1 MRLNLFSQKQAILDR
16 RSRELQM
23 AEAIFSSTLA
33 KVDLSKNDP
42 YVSFPLMQM
51 VEDPDLPEK
60 ASSPQPTLVKVGAGM
75 GSVLVTFGLTLIWWR
90 TPILKVSKKV
100 IRDILA

>member
-33 KVDLSKNDP
+33 KVDLGKSDP
-42 YVSFPLMQM
+42 YGSFPLLQM
-51 VEDPDLPEK
+51 VEDPNLPEE
-60 ASSPQPTLVKVGAGM
+60 ASAPKPTLVKVGAAI
-75 GSVLVTFGLTLIWWR
+75 GSVLVTLGLTLIWWR
-90 TPILKVSKKV
+90 SPILRVAKKTV
-100 IRDILA
+100 RDILA